1 MGGVLRWGV
10 ELPLSLAHDPLI
22 RLFSAF
28 EDEQFAAAAAVVARV
43 RIVLAENHKRGVPF
57 AEAWYTALRAICPPR
72 TCQPELR
79 EEIDAMRDLIHEV
92 KPHFQAAYES
102 RAPTLLELR
111 RADDR
116 CSRRLDSL
124 FTAQEIAA

>member
-1 MGGVLRWGV
+1 
-10 ELPLSLAHDPLI
+10 LANDPLI

-28 EDEQFAAAAAVVARV
+28 EDEQYAAAAAVVVRV
-43 RIVLAENHKRGVPF
+43 RIVLAENQKRGVPF

-79 EEIDAMRDLIHEV
+79 AEIDAMRDLIHEV

-102 RAPTLLELR
+102 RTPTLLELK
-111 RADDR
+111 RAEDR
-116 CSRRLDSL
+116 CSRRLDRL
-124 FTAQEIAA
+124 LQTEVVAA